1 MVRIDMNREEIQ
13 EYIVDLRREFHMHPE
28 LSGQEEWTS
37 ARICEELSAASV
49 PYEIYGHRNVI
60 GRIENGEGRRIAFR
74 ADFDALPVEE
84 LVDVPW
90 KSRNP
95 ECMHACGH
103 DAHAA
108 CLLGMARLLME
119 NKDRWKGTVYLCFQH
134 GEETGK
140 GADECVRYLKN
151 HGGVDAVF
159 AAHMLSI
166 LPSGMIVLQPG
177 AVATGGIIF
186 RIEIEGTSGHGGRP
200 DLAISAAD
208 IMCDIYQHLVSI
220 PSNRHE
226 AAKTCVIS
234 PCVLNSGS
242 RFNVI
247 PDSAVIEGTI
257 RFLGE
262 DDGEILMEKVR
273 RTSEAIASMHG
284 GRAEVI
290 YDEVAKYP
298 VINDADMSAVGRKAA
313 ERLGFS
319 LFDTEPTS
327 ASDNFAEFLHEY
339 PGYYCFVGSKSDRK
353 GTSGVHH
360 APDFDLDESVLHMVP
375 ELFFETTLSLMN

>member
-1 MVRIDMNREEIQ
+1 MSIVLFDSCDISRSILCFELFLESLKLLLISVNYEE
-13 EYIVDLRREFHMHPE
+13 E
-28 LSGQEEWTS
+28 SQEEENRKHHRDRYILCKEQS
-37 ARICEELSAASV
+37 FNAFGLFLSLWD
-49 PYEIYGHRNVI
+49 I
-60 GRIENGEGRRIAFR
+60 
-74 ADFDALPVEE
+74 
-84 LVDVPW
+84 W
-90 KSRNP
+90 
-95 ECMHACGH
+95 
-103 DAHAA
+103 
-108 CLLGMARLLME
+108 
-119 NKDRWKGTVYLCFQH
+119 NKGNVYLCFQH

-140 GADECVRYLKN
+140 GADECVRYLKD

-177 AVATGGIIF
+177 VVATGGIIF
-186 RIEIEGTSGHGGRP
+186 RSEIEGTSGHGGRP

-208 IMCDIYQHLVSI
+208 IMCDIYQHLVNI

-290 YDEVAKYP
+290 YDEVSRYP

-339 PGYYCFVGSKSDRK
+339 PGYYCFVGSKSDRE

>member
-1 MVRIDMNREEIQ
+1 MQTKV
-13 EYIVDLRREFHMHPE
+13 
-28 LSGQEEWTS
+28 
-37 ARICEELSAASV
+37 A
-49 PYEIYGHRNVI
+49 
-60 GRIENGEGRRIAFR
+60 GRCSC
-74 ADFDALPVEE
+74 LP
-84 LVDVPW
+84 
-90 KSRNP
+90 
-95 ECMHACGH
+95 
-103 DAHAA
+103 
-108 CLLGMARLLME
+108 
-119 NKDRWKGTVYLCFQH
+119 
-134 GEETGK
+134 
-140 GADECVRYLKN
+140 
-151 HGGVDAVF
+151 
-159 AAHMLSI
+159 
-166 LPSGMIVLQPG
+166 
-177 AVATGGIIF
+177 
-186 RIEIEGTSGHGGRP
+186 
-200 DLAISAAD
+200 
-208 IMCDIYQHLVSI
+208 
-220 PSNRHE
+220 HE

-290 YDEVAKYP
+290 YDEIAKYP

-339 PGYYCFVGSKSDRK
+339 PGYYCFVGSKSDRE